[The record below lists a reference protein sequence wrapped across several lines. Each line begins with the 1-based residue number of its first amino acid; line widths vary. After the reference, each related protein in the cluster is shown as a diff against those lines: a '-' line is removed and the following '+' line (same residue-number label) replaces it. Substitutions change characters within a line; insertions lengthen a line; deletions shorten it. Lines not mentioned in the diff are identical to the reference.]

1 MNKQNSYAKRWG
13 LVSSLTFIS
22 RIAGYFRDVVIA
34 YFFGAGASTDAF
46 YVAFRIPNLL
56 RRLFAEG
63 SLTIAFIPIFTEYN
77 EQKGRDE
84 AKKALNAVFTVL
96 FCVLILLVVLGVI
109 FAPLIIKVFASGFDS
124 EAFKLSVLLNRI
136 MFSYILFISL
146 TALSMGVLNSLRH
159 FFAPAFSPVLFNISI
174 IFCAFLLHK
183 SFDIPILS
191 LAIGV
196 ILGGF
201 LQLLL
206 NIYFLRSKNFMFGF
220 TSHIKHPAVK
230 RLSLLMAPQLFGIG
244 VYNLNIIV
252 STQYASFMDEGTISY
267 LYFSERLIEFPLG
280 IIAVSIATVMLPTL
294 SSDISAKRFESFKEN
309 YSSTLRLMLFIMIP
323 AMIGLIAFGKPICNL
338 LYQHGEF
345 DYEAVAKTTQA
356 LLGYS
361 FGLFAVGGIRVTVPA
376 FYAMQDTKTPV
387 ITAFAAFL
395 ANTVL
400 CYVLGFLFDLDHLG
414 LALASSISSILN
426 FGLLLFFL
434 SKRSGF
440 FIDRNLLL
448 FILKVTVIS
457 ILMGLIVYFISSN
470 YSWDSSDINSKKIF
484 YFIFPILTGILF
496 FFTSAKIFKIKE
508 FDYLLS
514 MFFRIK
520 SV

>member
-1 MNKQNSYAKRWG
+1 MDNQTSYARRWG
-13 LVSSLTFIS
+13 LVSSLTFLS

-77 EQKGRDE
+77 EQKGAEE

-96 FCVLILLVVLGVI
+96 FCILILLVILGVI
-109 FAPLIIKVFASGFDS
+109 FSPYIVKAFASGFDI

-174 IFCAFLLHK
+174 IICAFFLHK
-183 SFDIPILS
+183 SFNIPIIS

-196 ILGGF
+196 ILGGL

-206 NIYFLRSKNFMFGF
+206 NIYFLKSKDFMFGF
-220 TSHIKHPAVK
+220 TSHFKHPAVK

-252 STQYASFMDEGTISY
+252 GTQFASFMEEGTISY
-267 LYFSERLIEFPLG
+267 LYFAERLIEFPLG
-280 IIAVSIATVMLPTL
+280 IIAVSIATVMLPSL
-294 SSDISAKRFESFKEN
+294 SSDIAAKKFESFKEN

-323 AMIGLIAFGKPICNL
+323 ATFGLIALGKPICNL

-345 DYEAVAKTTQA
+345 DYDAVIKTSQC

-361 FGLFAVGGIRVTVPA
+361 FGLIAVGGIRITVPA
-376 FYAMQDTKTPV
+376 FYAMQDTKIPV
-387 ITAFAAFL
+387 ITAFIAFIVNAL
-395 ANTVL
+395 F
-400 CYVLGFLFDLDHLG
+400 CYILGFVFDLDHLG

-426 FGLLLFFL
+426 FSLLIYFL

-440 FIDRNLLL
+440 FIDKKLLL
-448 FILKVTVIS
+448 FIAKVGALS
-457 ILMGLIVYFISSN
+457 LFMGAIVYFISSM
-470 YSWDSSDINSKKIF
+470 YSWQTSDVTPQKLMF
-484 YFIFPILTGILF
+484 FILPISVGIILF
-496 FFTSAKIFKIKE
+496 FAFAKLLKIKE
-508 FDYLLS
+508 FDYLIS
-514 MFFRIK
+514 MFLKRN
-520 SV
+520 S